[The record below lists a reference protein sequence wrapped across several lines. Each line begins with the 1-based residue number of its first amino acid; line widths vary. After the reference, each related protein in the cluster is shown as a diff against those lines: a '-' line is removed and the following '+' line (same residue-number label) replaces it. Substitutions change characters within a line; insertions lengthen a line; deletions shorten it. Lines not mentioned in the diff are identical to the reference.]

1 MLRARLVSLLP
12 CLLLVACGGG
22 GSGGGSPR
30 SDSAIDGAWTIGV
43 GSLTTS
49 GEVIDLALDGLV
61 VTLRLVAETAREP
74 VQAYEVTT
82 SDLTVLPVDVGL
94 LLGVASGT
102 ILGVG
107 DAVLSGL
114 YYLPAA
120 DVSVHL
126 ESNGRQVAGGN
137 LEFDFTAT
145 CYDGYQILE
154 LEDPVS
160 GMLYYEI
167 DPQATQV
174 SAAVGTLV
182 LQG

>member
-1 MLRARLVSLLP
+1 MLPTRLLPLVP
-12 CLLLVACGGG
+12 CLLLVACSGG

-30 SDSAIDGAWTIGV
+30 SDSTIDGAWTIGV

-49 GEVIDLALDGLV
+49 GEVVDLELEGLV
-61 VTLRLVAETAREP
+61 VTLHLVEETAQEP

-82 SDLTVLPVDVGL
+82 PDLMVVPIDVGL
-94 LLGVASGT
+94 LLGVASGS
-102 ILGVG
+102 ILDVG
-107 DAVLSGL
+107 DAILSGL

-120 DVSVHL
+120 DVSVQL
-126 ESNGRQVAGGN
+126 DCNGRQVAGDRF
-137 LEFDFTAT
+137 EFDVTAT

-160 GMLYYEI
+160 GMVFYEI

-174 SAAVGTLV
+174 SVAVGMLF